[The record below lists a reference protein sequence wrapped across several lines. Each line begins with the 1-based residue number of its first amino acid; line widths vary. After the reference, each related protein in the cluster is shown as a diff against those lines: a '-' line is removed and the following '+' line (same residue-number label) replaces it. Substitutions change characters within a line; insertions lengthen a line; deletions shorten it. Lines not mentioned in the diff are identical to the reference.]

1 LGRVAEESEGR
12 EVARRTR
19 TPGGRAPGF
28 RVRVTPEEE
37 LELRVRAE
45 RAGVSVPRLLV
56 ESALH
61 GGGPQSVAVRR
72 EALTEL
78 FAVERLLG
86 AMSRNINQLA
96 KHANATGTISEDLAA
111 SLAAL
116 RRLYDRIES
125 VMDELALR

>member
-1 LGRVAEESEGR
+1 MAGENGGR

-28 RVRVTPEEE
+28 RVRVTPEED
-37 LELRVRAE
+37 LELRVRAD

-72 EALTEL
+72 EALAEL
-78 FAVERLLG
+78 FALERLLG
-86 AMSRNINQLA
+86 AVSRNINQIA
-96 KHANATGTISEDLAA
+96 KHANTTGEVREELAG

-116 RRLYDRIES
+116 RRVYDRIEA